1 MRFAERKKLINSSDI
16 SDPLCDKNDNETD
29 AGDLIEKLA
38 EYIAYWPWFLVSFFC
53 CLCVAYLYLNTVMP
67 MYKITAKILIK
78 DGNKGGSFASEVS
91 SLEQMGFM
99 DVTSSFDNELEV
111 LRSES
116 LIKQAVFDMKGY
128 CRYSVKGL
136 FADDNLNDFSP
147 VLVDMYAKENEN
159 LQWPIVMEIRQYP
172 DSSIS
177 VSGICYGNSEL
188 TFHGR
193 LLKLPGVINTPSG
206 RLRFSFNPGI
216 APIYGN
222 SIHVTVFPAMDLAD
236 EYASR
241 LEVSPTSKTTSVAEL
256 SFTDSNKRRG
266 EKFLNALFAA
276 YNRDANSDKNIV
288 GLKTDQFITERLD
301 IIFGELGLTERELEN
316 YKRDAGLTDLT
327 HDFQLYFQENS
338 EYEQKRIEI
347 GTQINLINYLNGY
360 IRNPDNAESVI
371 PANVGL
377 KDLSLT
383 TLINA
388 YNEKLIERNRLLRTS
403 LSGNP
408 VIQNLN
414 TDIVALHAG
423 ILSSLAS
430 VRKGLLITLEDFE
443 KQGNVYAGR
452 ISNAPEQE
460 RTLTNMARQQ
470 EIKSGLYLTL
480 LQKREE
486 NSIRMAANVDNAK
499 VIDAA
504 RARKGPISPKTN
516 LVYLIACVLGLVIPI
531 GALYVIDLFRYK
543 IADLSDVKRLTHIPV
558 LGEIPLYKHS
568 GERKD
573 FLVVKENEN
582 DFMSEAFRRLRT
594 DLGFLLSPQ
603 EKVLLFASTTMG
615 EGKTFISTNLAMSL
629 ALLNKKVVLVGL
641 DIRRP
646 RLAEHFGFSTQ
657 VAGITSYLSYGTD
670 DLLSLLQSTP
680 HSANLKILPAGKVP
694 PNPGELLAGGRLQQA
709 IDILRQ
715 EFDYVLIDTSPV
727 SVISDTLIAGR
738 IADLTVYVCRVGVT
752 HKKAFRFINSLHSE
766 QKLPHIAMAVNA
778 VNLKK
783 YNHGYYGYGYGPY
796 NTIN

>member
-1 MRFAERKKLINSSDI
+1 MRLVETKKLINSSDI
-16 SDPLCDKNDNETD
+16 SDPLCDKDDNETG

-53 CLCVAYLYLNTVMP
+53 CLCVAYLYLNTVTP

-177 VSGICYGNSEL
+177 VAGICNGNPEL

-222 SIHVTVFPAMDLAD
+222 SIHVTVFPAIDMAD

-241 LEVSPTSKTTSVAEL
+241 LEVTPTSKTTSVAEL
-256 SFTDSNKRRG
+256 SFTDSNK
-266 EKFLNALFAA
+266 
-276 YNRDANSDKNIV
+276 
-288 GLKTDQFITERLD
+288 
-301 IIFGELGLTERELEN
+301 
-316 YKRDAGLTDLT
+316 
-327 HDFQLYFQENS
+327 
-338 EYEQKRIEI
+338 
-347 GTQINLINYLNGY
+347 
-360 IRNPDNAESVI
+360 
-371 PANVGL
+371 
-377 KDLSLT
+377 
-383 TLINA
+383 
-388 YNEKLIERNRLLRTS
+388 
-403 LSGNP
+403 
-408 VIQNLN
+408 
-414 TDIVALHAG
+414 
-423 ILSSLAS
+423 
-430 VRKGLLITLEDFE
+430 
-443 KQGNVYAGR
+443 
-452 ISNAPEQE
+452 
-460 RTLTNMARQQ
+460 
-470 EIKSGLYLTL
+470 
-480 LQKREE
+480 KREE

-504 RARKGPISPKTN
+504 RARKGPISPKTK
-516 LVYLIACVLGLVIPI
+516 LVYLIACVLGLAIPV

-543 IADLSDVKRLTHIPV
+543 IADLSDVKALTHIPV

-670 DLLSLLQSTP
+670 DLFSLLQSTP

-694 PNPGELLAGGRLQQA
+694 PNPGELLAGARLQQA
-709 IDILRQ
+709 IDILRK

-783 YNHGYYGYGYGPY
+783 YNHGYYGYGPY